1 MSFKTFETE
10 FLNSAAKAFTDA
22 YRAGDSSAREIVRSA
37 WEQYR
42 EYHADREEYRRRYG
56 RYPVRIA
63 LD

>member
-22 YRAGDSSAREIVRSA
+22 YRAGDSSAREIVRH
-37 WEQYR
+37 EYKRVR
-42 EYHADREEYRRRYG
+42 EYHADREEYRKRYG
-56 RYPVRIA
+56 YYPVRIA